1 MDWVWQL
8 KYVCEVAQEVCSEG
22 KKTQSEEEGYRH
34 WIRQQ
39 EDDCRSLEEIVQ
51 AEARLLR
58 ANWAGNEDVWN
69 LYRKW
74 GRVEARSITQEGF
87 SIVNIWRQPHICYPY
102 GKNMY
107 KTSEGY

>member
-1 MDWVWQL
+1 MTITYSCVANGRAVLAELALTGGSYQL

-58 ANWAGNEDVWN
+58 AN
-69 LYRKW
+69 
-74 GRVEARSITQEGF
+74 
-87 SIVNIWRQPHICYPY
+87 
-102 GKNMY
+102 
-107 KTSEGY
+107 